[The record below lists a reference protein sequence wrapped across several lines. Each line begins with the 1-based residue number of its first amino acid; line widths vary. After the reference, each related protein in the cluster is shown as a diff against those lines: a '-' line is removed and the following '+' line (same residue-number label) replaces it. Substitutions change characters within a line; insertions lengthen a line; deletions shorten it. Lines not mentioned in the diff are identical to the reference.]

1 MNNMIG
7 RRVYLGDRIY
17 AKYTGDG
24 IELTCNLDAENS
36 HRIFL
41 NNDALN
47 AFDKFKVLILKWLD
61 EMRAKQPIQAVL
73 KGGPE
78 CSS

>member
-1 MNNMIG
+1 MNGMIG
-7 RRVYLGDRIY
+7 RRVYLGDRVY

-24 IELTCNLDAENS
+24 IELTCNLGAEQNN
-36 HRIFL
+36 RIFL
-41 NNDALN
+41 NNDAIN

-61 EMRAKQPIQAVL
+61 EMKAKQKVQAVIAE
-73 KGGPE
+73 GTE